1 VVGIFAFSLTAA
13 EAISKLGIFFWFG
26 LGFGLPLLALS
37 FLSGATQRWV
47 TRQFAQHARLIN
59 LVGGVLLVGIG
70 ILDLWSNWDLIRTFL
85 G

>member
-1 VVGIFAFSLTAA
+1 VGIFTLSLTAG
-13 EAISKLGIFFWFG
+13 EAFSKLGVFLWFG

-37 FLSGATQRWV
+37 FLSGASQRWI

-59 LVGGVLLVGIG
+59 LMGGILLVSIG
-70 ILDLWSNWDLIRTFL
+70 IYDLWSNWDLIRTFL